1 MGQWL
6 SERLGQS
13 FIIENRPGASSNI
26 ATEAVVRALPDGY
39 TLLLVTAAN
48 AINTSLYEKLSFNL
62 SRDIAPVAGI
72 TPMRIIR
79 SASRPLDSLDK
90 QTSCLRRCDM
100 RVAVMAAGAV
110 GGYFG
115 GRMAADGHD
124 VVFIARGAHG
134 DAVRRDGLKIES
146 ALGDLHLKN
155 VNVTDDPKQ
164 VGPVDVVLFAVKLW
178 DTETAGEQ
186 TRALV
191 GPNTRVITL
200 QNGVD
205 SVERLAPILG
215 DEATIAGTTYVVTN
229 IARPGVIRHTGTVA
243 KIHCGRLDGRPDA
256 VLEGYVEQM
265 KAAGIDITATGD
277 MLLEIWKKFVLL
289 SGTSGITA
297 STRQPL
303 GVIRDDA
310 DMRTFF
316 FRLMHETM
324 AVGRAAGVEFPPDFP
339 AELERSVAG
348 FPPMMKASMA
358 NDLHAG
364 NRLELDWLAGKVVAL
379 GRKYGIPTPTQEAVY
394 AILKPYRMGR

>member
-1 MGQWL
+1 
-6 SERLGQS
+6 
-13 FIIENRPGASSNI
+13 
-26 ATEAVVRALPDGY
+26 
-39 TLLLVTAAN
+39 
-48 AINTSLYEKLSFNL
+48 
-62 SRDIAPVAGI
+62 
-72 TPMRIIR
+72 
-79 SASRPLDSLDK
+79 
-90 QTSCLRRCDM
+90 M

-115 GRMAADGHD
+115 GRMAATGHD
-124 VVFIARGAHG
+124 VAFIARGAHG
-134 DAVRRDGLKIES
+134 DAIGRDGLRIES

-155 VNVTDDPKQ
+155 VNVSDDPKQ
-164 VGPVDVVLFAVKLW
+164 VGPVEVVLFAVKLW

-243 KIHCGRLDGRPDA
+243 RIQCGRLDGRPDA
-256 VLEGYVEQM
+256 VLDSYVEQI
-265 KAAGIDITATGD
+265 KAAAIDITLTGD
-277 MLLEIWKKFVLL
+277 MLLELWKKFVVL

-310 DMRTFF
+310 DMRAFF

-348 FPPMMKASMA
+348 FPPMMRASMA
-358 NDLHAG
+358 NDLEAG
-364 NRLELDWLAGKVVAL
+364 NRLELDWLAGKAVAL
-379 GRKYGIPTPTQEAVY
+379 GRKYGVPTPAQEAAY
-394 AILKPYRMGR
+394 AMLKPYRMGRVR